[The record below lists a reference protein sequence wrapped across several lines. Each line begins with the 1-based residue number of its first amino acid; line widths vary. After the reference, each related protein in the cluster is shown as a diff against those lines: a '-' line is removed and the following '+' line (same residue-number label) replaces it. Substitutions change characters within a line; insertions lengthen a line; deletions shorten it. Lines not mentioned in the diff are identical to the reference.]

1 GVLRYLN
8 EETAGVL
15 AGLPTPQIGFNYLGR
30 IDARTSEPGR
40 DRDWLPVGEDVIG
53 GGVGGDFP
61 VLHALEVMGVV
72 RDLAEGPELVL
83 SVSWPG
89 RLLGEE
95 SARAL

>member
-30 IDARTSEPGR
+30 FSSR
-40 DRDWLPVGEDVIG
+40 DEAWQLVGDGLDEGIAGHAPVM
-53 GGVGGDFP
+53 
-61 VLHALEVMGVV
+61 HALEVEGLV